1 MLNFL
6 VQITLHGQT
15 LGSSLGHVFRK
26 SGLILFIEVFVCS
39 VQTDREEGG
48 SAVTDLSAARAT
60 IRPTHTITI
69 KPLHTLSAIIAIF
82 TIAISSN
89 RSILLS
95 RFLQCNQNPSPTTS
109 RLELWVVT
117 SAQITSSQ
125 LSRPIRHQYS
135 DNREGCKK
143 HALHKCPKK
152 SSLTVSYVCPVCA
165 LYPVSPVCTI
175 SLHSELSNVSLNGQP
190 EKIY

>member
-6 VQITLHGQT
+6 VQITVHGQT

-26 SGLILFIEVFVCS
+26 SGLILFIEVLVCS

-60 IRPTHTITI
+60 IRPTLTITI
-69 KPLHTLSAIIAIF
+69 KPLHTLSTIIAIF
-82 TIAISSN
+82 TIAISSD

-109 RLELWVVT
+109 RLVSEWSRQPKLLLPNFHGRYVT
-117 SAQITSSQ
+117 NIVTIGKGAKSMPFTSVLKSQ
-125 LSRPIRHQYS
+125 
-135 DNREGCKK
+135 
-143 HALHKCPKK
+143 
-152 SSLTVSYVCPVCA
+152 V
-165 LYPVSPVCTI
+165 
-175 SLHSELSNVSLNGQP
+175 
-190 EKIY
+190 